1 MALKLAEMNAFLQ
14 KRQAEDEHL
23 QEEIQDAFKELNKS
37 VQSSY
42 VASFPH
48 PAVTG
53 PSLAVAQAV
62 ESWVGVRIMLCTLG
76 NLCSYED
83 MKWH

>member
-23 QEEIQDAFKELNKS
+23 QEEIQDAFKDLNKS

-42 VASFPH
+42 VASFS
-48 PAVTG
+48 G
-53 PSLAVAQAV
+53 PPPSFYWTITCSSTSSGELGGN
-62 ESWVGVRIMLCTLG
+62 EG
-76 NLCSYED
+76 NL
-83 MKWH
+83 MRIRKLVQL

>member
-42 VASFPH
+42 VASFSGP
-48 PAVTG
+48 PPSFYWTITCSSTG
-53 PSLAVAQAV
+53 SGELGGN
-62 ESWVGVRIMLCTLG
+62 EG
-76 NLCSYED
+76 NLMCIR
-83 MKWH
+83 KLVQL

>member
-42 VASFPH
+42 VASFSGP
-48 PAVTG
+48 P
-53 PSLAVAQAV
+53 PSLRSLVLR
-62 ESWVGVRIMLCTLG
+62 SLT
-76 NLCSYED
+76 
-83 MKWH
+83 